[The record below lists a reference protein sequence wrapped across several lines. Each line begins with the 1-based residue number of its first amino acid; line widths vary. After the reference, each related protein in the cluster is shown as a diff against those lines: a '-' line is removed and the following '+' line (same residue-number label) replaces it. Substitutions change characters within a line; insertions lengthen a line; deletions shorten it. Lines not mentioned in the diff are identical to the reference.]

1 MARRRKG
8 EVDPATA
15 NFHRA
20 EGVLAGHPIFT
31 GLMRHARRYRQERD
45 NRCPAD
51 GWAVVDRNGV
61 IHIHP
66 TRRAEPEEWVY
77 VLAHVLLHLALGHFR
92 KQAKPREWNAA
103 CDCVVTRFLRDF
115 KLGTAPYPVPYPEEL
130 PAATEEQWYRRFFE
144 GPVPT
149 GLQALGTA
157 GPSNSDMVDPIVVRR
172 GWQPTTTVDW
182 PQIFGEGLSRAV
194 QASLQVAAGYQA
206 SIAGGGETPLRKTS
220 ERARTWFLSSYP
232 LLGAFVAAFRF
243 IEDPALCNRMHISV
257 GAVDEVSREI
267 YLNPAA
273 GLSEMQTRFV
283 IAHEVLH
290 VALRH
295 GDRQQGRDPFL
306 WNIACDF
313 VINAWLLEMEV
324 GEPPLLGVLYDGELK
339 GLSAESVYDRIVTD
353 IRRYR
358 KLATLA
364 GQGYCDI
371 FQRPPAMAGDL
382 ADLDAFYRSCLA
394 QGFAWHQQQGRGL
407 LPAGLIEEIR
417 ALAQPPTPWDVQ
429 LAQWFDERFPPIEK
443 RRSYAR
449 ASRRQS
455 ATPDIPR
462 PHWVVP
468 PEAGEGRTF
477 GVVLDTSGSMD
488 RQLLAKALG
497 SIASYSLAR
506 DVRAV
511 RVVFCDAAA
520 YDQGYMA
527 PDAIAG
533 KVRVKGRGGTVLQP
547 GLDLLEKA
555 RDFPA
560 DGPILIITDGQCDV
574 FRIRSDHALLI
585 PAGARLPFVPKG
597 KVFRLR

>member
-1 MARRRKG
+1 MAKRRKG
-8 EVDPATA
+8 EIDLATA
-15 NFHRA
+15 NFHKG
-20 EGVLAGHPIFT
+20 ELLLARHPIFS
-31 GLMRHARRYRQERD
+31 GLLSHAWRYRQERD
-45 NRCPAD
+45 NRCPTD
-51 GWAVVDRNGV
+51 GWAVVDSNGM
-61 IHIHP
+61 IHVHP
-66 TRRAEPEEWVY
+66 TRRAEPEEWAY
-77 VLAHVLLHLALGHFR
+77 VLAHALLHLALGHFR
-92 KQAKPREWNAA
+92 KQAKPRAWNAA
-103 CDCVVTRFLRDF
+103 CDCVVTRFLSDF
-115 KLGTAPYPVPYPEEL
+115 KLGTAPYPLPYPEEL
-130 PAATEEQWYRRFFE
+130 PARTEEQWYRSFFDS
-144 GPVPT
+144 PVPT
-149 GLQALGTA
+149 GLQALGMA
-157 GPSNSDMVDPIVVRR
+157 GPSNGDMIEPITPR
-172 GWQPTTTVDW
+172 GWQLASNIDW
-182 PQIFGEGLSRAV
+182 TRLFGEGLSRAV
-194 QASLQVAAGYQA
+194 QASLRVASGDQA
-206 SIAGGGETPLRKTS
+206 SIADDDSPLRKTS
-220 ERARTWFLSSYP
+220 ERARAWFMSSYP

-243 IEDPALCNRMHISV
+243 IEDPALCNRMHVSV
-257 GAVDEVSREI
+257 AAVDEVSREI

-273 GLSEMQTRFV
+273 GLSEMQARFV

-295 GDRQQGRDPFL
+295 SDRQQGRDTFL

-324 GEPPLLGVLYDGELK
+324 GEAPLLGLLYDEELK
-339 GLSAESVYDRIVTD
+339 GLSAEAVYDRIVTD

-371 FQRPPAMAGDL
+371 LQRPPAASGHL
-382 ADLDAFYRSCLA
+382 ADLDDFYRSCLA
-394 QGFAWHQQQGRGL
+394 QGFAWHEQQGRGF

-417 ALAQPPTPWDVQ
+417 ALAQPPIPWDVQ

-468 PEAGEGRTF
+468 PEAAEGRTF

-488 RQLLAKALG
+488 RRLLAKALG

-555 RDFPA
+555 RDFPP

-574 FRIRSDHALLI
+574 LRIRRDHALLI